1 MVRSCREVQRDKDH
15 AKKKKHGRAMPGRH
29 PTEQQRH
36 LAPQEAPNGSLFI
49 SLLQK
54 LVFPPRCRPC
64 RCCWWV
70 RLIQVGL
77 ATLLHRPQ
85 LQHTHREQLSCQ
97 LDERNPQSAL
107 LPPRSGGDVA
117 PTVSLE
123 GRQACV
129 RYHLHALRV
138 SRQAFVTG
146 GGGRASGGA
155 QNMHG

>member
-1 MVRSCREVQRDKDH
+1 MKSRDIRIMP
-15 AKKKKHGRAMPGRH
+15 KKKARPGDAGKASNGAAAAPCSARSS
-29 PTEQQRH
+29 QRLTFH
-36 LAPQEAPNGSLFI
+36 FASAKAGL
-49 SLLQK
+49 
-54 LVFPPRCRPC
+54 PPRCRPC